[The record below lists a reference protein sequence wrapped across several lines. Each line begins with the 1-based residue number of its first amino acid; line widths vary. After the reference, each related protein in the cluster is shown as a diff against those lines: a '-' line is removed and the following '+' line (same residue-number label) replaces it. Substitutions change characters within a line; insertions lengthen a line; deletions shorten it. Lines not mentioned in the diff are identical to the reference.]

1 MCWKIKKYSGKS
13 KQTFR
18 IFLKSISTYPFS
30 ASDLLKIKVFF
41 FVKSN
46 YFLKK
51 CFDHINCVYQT
62 TKTSDTIRWI
72 LSVFFRSLKYM
83 LVELFFRLHDFGIFS
98 YFLNLSSAE
107 MQLSMVYNWLLW
119 LNKITSDGNLK
130 WTTKHTIQFNKLKL
144 ICKISYFNGT
154 PYIT

>member
-1 MCWKIKKYSGKS
+1 MESGNKLLDFFWK
-13 KQTFR
+13 R
-18 IFLKSISTYPFS
+18 IFTYLFS

-46 YFLKK
+46 YFLKNVSTISIV
-51 CFDHINCVYQT
+51 F
-62 TKTSDTIRWI
+62 TKRPKHLTWSDEFSVCSLDI
-72 LSVFFRSLKYM
+72 LNIYLLKI
-83 LVELFFRLHDFGIFS
+83 FFRLHDFGIYS

-130 WTTKHTIQFNKLKL
+130 GTTKHTIQLNKLKL
-144 ICKISYFNGT
+144 ICKISNFNGT